1 MSFAKG
7 ELKDLVNWYTDAT
20 GAVIAPS
27 SVVLHLKDPA
37 AVITTPAVT
46 QGTAPDAITSA
57 AGLSIVGP
65 YYRVRVNLNQSG
77 NWTYK
82 WDSTGTGQA
91 AMKDDT
97 IVVEPSVF

>member
-7 ELKDLVNWYTDAT
+7 EVKDLVNWYTDAT
-20 GAVIAPS
+20 GAVIAPG

-37 AVITTPAVT
+37 GVTTTPAVT
-46 QGTAPDAITSA
+46 IGTAPDAITQA
-57 AGLSIVGP
+57 ASLPIIGT
-65 YYRVRVNLNQSG
+65 YYRVRVTLSQSG
-77 NWTYK
+77 NWIYK

-97 IVVEPSVF
+97 IVVDPSVF